1 MKRLFCFVIAVLILS
16 GCKVQGNST
25 VESTGTIE
33 ATQIDVRCEV
43 SGRLLKLHYDE
54 GDRVKPGDVLAEID
68 HEKMDYELQ
77 EARSRISELDARLAL
92 LQHGYRIAEVQ
103 KAEHMLMEADI
114 ELQRAKRDFER
125 FQRLFQEGVASDR
138 ERDQAQT
145 NYWASQKRYDRAQK
159 DYQIFKDGFRQEE
172 IAAAQSAKES
182 AEAIVQLI
190 TRRIKDASVLSTAS
204 GVISERYVEPGEIVS
219 AGSLLFSVRDLQD
232 TWIMAYISEKHLGKV
247 MLGQTGYA
255 FIDSFPDKKF
265 SGKVT
270 YISPEAEFTPKNIQ
284 TKEERVK
291 LVYGVKVQLDNA
303 EELLKAGMPA
313 DVMILLN

>member
-1 MKRLFCFVIAVLILS
+1 MKQLLCFVISGIILF
-16 GCKVQGNST
+16 GCKVQDDSA

-43 SGRLLKLHYDE
+43 GGRILKLPYDE

-68 HEKMDYELQ
+68 HEKLDYELQ
-77 EARSRISELDARLAL
+77 EARSRISEFDARLAM
-92 LQHGYRIAEVQ
+92 LQHGFRIAEVQ

-114 ELQRAKRDFER
+114 ELQQAKRDFER
-125 FQRLFQEGVASDR
+125 FQKLFEEGVSSDR

-145 NYWASQKRYDRAQK
+145 RYWASQKRYERAQK

-172 IAAAQSAKES
+172 IAAAQAAKES
-182 AEAIVQLI
+182 AEAVVQLI
-190 TRRIKDASVLSTAS
+190 MRRIKDATVPSTAS

-247 MLGQTGYA
+247 KLGQTGYA

-291 LVYGVKVQLDNA
+291 LVYGVKVQLNNA
-303 EELLKAGMPA
+303 EEFLKAGMPA
-313 DVMILLN
+313 DVIIVLN